1 MAPLWDMR
9 THQRCSSRYRSAMTP
24 AAQFK
29 TRATW
34 AARTEMVGF
43 ALTAVVFTTY
53 TMSVTQAIAW
63 VCVLG
68 GATISASF
76 LIRRGLRCPRCEHS
90 LAGSEDLHA
99 GRCSQCQLG
108 FHHRSTH

>member
-1 MAPLWDMR
+1 
-9 THQRCSSRYRSAMTP
+9 MTP
-24 AAQFK
+24 AAQLK

-34 AARTEMVGF
+34 ATRVEIAGF
-43 ALTAVVFTTY
+43 ALTALVFNVS

-63 VCVLG
+63 VCVLA

-76 LIRRGLRCPRCEHS
+76 LIRRGLKCPRCEFA
-90 LAGSEDLHA
+90 LAGTEDLHV

-108 FHHRSTH
+108 FHRRSAT

>member
-1 MAPLWDMR
+1 
-9 THQRCSSRYRSAMTP
+9 MTP

-29 TRATW
+29 TRALW
-34 AARTEMVGF
+34 ASRVEIAGF
-43 ALTAVVFTTY
+43 VLTAVLFNVY
-53 TMSVTQAIAW
+53 TMSVPQGIAW

-76 LIRRGLRCPRCEHS
+76 LIRRSLKCPRCERA
-90 LAGSEDLHA
+90 LAGSDDLHV

-108 FHHRSTH
+108 FHHRSTR